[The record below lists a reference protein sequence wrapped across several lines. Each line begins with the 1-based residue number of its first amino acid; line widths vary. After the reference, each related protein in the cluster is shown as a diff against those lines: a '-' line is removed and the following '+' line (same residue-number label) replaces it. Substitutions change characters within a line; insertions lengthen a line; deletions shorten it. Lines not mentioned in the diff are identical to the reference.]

1 MAFDV
6 TKLAK
11 LGHVQELANRV
22 KKRIDAVEEKADA
35 GFKKGI
41 VDGNTV
47 KFYKNAEAVNSDTA
61 DFSFD
66 FAAESFLDQ
75 AQTTFN
81 TNFTF
86 STATYGADTT
96 DPNLDGKPVLTLA
109 VKTVDAQSNTSINYS
124 FINVEDLVDIYDVET
139 DTTSQRVLSIANNKI
154 SFKLNADTDNAL
166 EATATGLKVN
176 VTDKANRDTDA
187 TLHNVAYFDAT
198 GTPVD
203 AGIASTDVVLTS
215 AIATD
220 AESNEMLQAIFPT
233 VAGGGE

>member
-1 MAFDV
+1 MGTNLKFLRNFFNGNV
-6 TKLAK
+6 L
-11 LGHVQELANRV
+11 LSYHLNGPL
-22 KKRIDAVEEKADA
+22 
-35 GFKKGI
+35 FKGI
-41 VDGNTV
+41 VVAYTTI
-47 KFYKNAEAVNSDTA
+47 Y
-61 DFSFD
+61 
-66 FAAESFLDQ
+66 FLFVHQ
-75 AQTTFN
+75 NEKSGT
-81 TNFTF
+81 
-86 STATYGADTT
+86 TYGADTT
-96 DPNLDGKPVLTLA
+96 NPNLDGKPVLTLA
-109 VKTVDAQSNTSINYS
+109 VKTVDAQSNISINYS

-139 DTTSQRVLSIANNKI
+139 DTISQRVLNIANNKI

-187 TLHNVAYFDAT
+187 TLHNIAYFDAT